1 MVCFWI
7 CYNRGPDTNDTIS
20 SISLSLLNRPSTPS
34 PYPSSLRTGPIPLK
48 TEPMDGDGGDDSNLG
63 DLSPTTTKENK
74 NGGEKDKIHN
84 MNNNGNGGGAEEGG
98 VVKANKG
105 MILRKSVEYIRW
117 VFFSFC
123 ACFGFSCTEGWRC
136 LIGFER
142 LGVEDGLQIDLKMV
156 MCGVLRGLSP
166 VITKTIIGFPG
177 CVFAIS

>member
-1 MVCFWI
+1 MGFVI
-7 CYNRGPDTNDTIS
+7 IVVLILTIQFLHFLCTS
-20 SISLSLLNRPSTPS
+20 LNRPSTPS
-34 PYPSSLRTGPIPLK
+34 SSPSSLRTGPIPLK

-123 ACFGFSCTEGWRC
+123 LFWVQ
-136 LIGFER
+136 LH
-142 LGVEDGLQIDLKMV
+142 
-156 MCGVLRGLSP
+156 
-166 VITKTIIGFPG
+166 
-177 CVFAIS
+177 